1 MMSIKVIIFI
11 LGIAM
16 VTASIK
22 GWIDAPR
29 KQSQRAGERV
39 HPITRSLP

>member
-1 MMSIKVIIFI
+1 MTSITGIIFI

-29 KQSQRAGERV
+29 KHLQRADERV
-39 HPITRSLP
+39 HPITRSLL

>member
-1 MMSIKVIIFI
+1 MSIVTVIIFI

-29 KQSQRAGERV
+29 KQSQRVGKRV
-39 HPITRSLP
+39 HPITRSLL